1 MLYRLQDVVVEF
13 GTHRVFGPLSFQHNP
28 GEKLILVGRNG
39 SGKSTLLKLIA
50 GELQASAGKVV
61 KSLDLTVARVE
72 QILSASPNTP
82 VLSFVL
88 EAFPRLLQLEA
99 QRQHL
104 AENLTDPEALAAY
117 QRVEDQLAQM
127 EAHRARPRAQAYLQ
141 GLGIGQELHQLPLGQ
156 LSGGQKTRVA
166 LARALLSPAEL
177 LLLDEPSNHLDLVGT
192 EFLAQLLSE
201 RKKALLLVTHDRALM
216 DAVGGDILE
225 LAGGKL
231 ERYRGPF
238 ARFQKERQARRQQR
252 QKAYELQ
259 QAEVARQEEF
269 IRRNIAGQNT
279 RQAQARIKLLEKTE
293 RVTPPPPEPEPI
305 KLRWPVVARTGD
317 RVVEARDL
325 VVGYEQPVLKRVHLA
340 LGRGERLAL
349 VGRNGSGKTTLL
361 KTLAGVLPPLG
372 GSLRWGAGVVCGY
385 YNQEQDALAY
395 AGSVV
400 EFLESLRR
408 DWSPLEVRTW
418 ASAFGFSGK
427 AAERPVEVLSGGE
440 RSRLQLAGLL
450 AQAPNL
456 LLLDEPTNH
465 LDLPTCAVLEEALKG
480 FPGAVVFVSH
490 DRALVEAVAT
500 SVVLVAEGAAQPV
513 NSVAEAFA
521 ALGLEKPRPKT
532 TAMPGRRRSLQEEER
547 RQLQR
552 DLLRMERTVAEVEA
566 ELLDIEKSIGK
577 LEAELTHPEIVR
589 DPAQLA
595 FLASNLQA
603 LKTKQETL
611 WQRWCQAAE
620 NVERLRKALQALAA
634 N

>member
-50 GELQASAGKVV
+50 GELEPSAGKVV
-61 KSLDLTVARVE
+61 TSRDLTVARVE

-82 VLSFVL
+82 VLTFVL
-88 EAFPRLLQLEA
+88 EAFPGLSELEA
-99 QRQHL
+99 QRQKL
-104 AENLTDPEALAAY
+104 AESLTDPQALAAY
-117 QRVEDQLAQM
+117 QKVEDELAKV
-127 EAHRARPRAQAYLQ
+127 EADRARPRAQAYLQ
-141 GLGIGQELHQLPLGQ
+141 GLGIGQELHQVALGQ

-192 EFLAQLLSE
+192 QFLAQLLAE

-225 LAGGKL
+225 LAGGQL
-231 ERYRGPF
+231 ERYRGPV
-238 ARFQKERQARRQQR
+238 ARYQKEREARREQQR
-252 QKAYELQ
+252 KAYELQ
-259 QAEVARQEEF
+259 QAEIARQEEF

-279 RQAQARIKLLEKTE
+279 RQAQARIKLLEKME
-293 RVTPPPPEPEPI
+293 RVAPPPPDPQPI
-305 KLRWPVVARTGD
+305 KLRWPAVARTGD
-317 RVVEARDL
+317 RVVEARGL
-325 VVGYEQPVLKRVHLA
+325 VVGYGAPVLKQVNVS

-385 YNQEQDALAY
+385 YDQEQDLLAS
-395 AGSVV
+395 AGSVMGY
-400 EFLESLRR
+400 LESLRP
-408 DWSPLEVRTW
+408 DWSPLEVRNW
-418 ASAFGFSGK
+418 AGTFGFSGE
-427 AAERPVEVLSGGE
+427 AAERPLEVLSGGE
-440 RSRLQLAGLL
+440 RSRVQLAGLL

-465 LDLPTCAVLEEALKG
+465 LDLPTCAVLEEALKD

-500 SVVLVAEGAAQPV
+500 GVVLVAEGAVQPV
-513 NSVAEAFA
+513 NSVAEAFT
-521 ALGLEKPRPKT
+521 ALGLEKPQAKVRRPQ
-532 TAMPGRRRSLQEEER
+532 GSRRSPQEEER

-552 DLLRMERTVAEVEA
+552 ELTRMEQAVAEVEG
-566 ELLDIEKSIGK
+566 ELVSIEKSIGE
-577 LEAELTHPEIVR
+577 LEAELTHSDVMT
-589 DPAQLA
+589 DPRRLA

-603 LKTKQETL
+603 LKAKQETL

-620 NVERLRKALQALAA
+620 TVERLRKIVRALAPQ
-634 N
+634 